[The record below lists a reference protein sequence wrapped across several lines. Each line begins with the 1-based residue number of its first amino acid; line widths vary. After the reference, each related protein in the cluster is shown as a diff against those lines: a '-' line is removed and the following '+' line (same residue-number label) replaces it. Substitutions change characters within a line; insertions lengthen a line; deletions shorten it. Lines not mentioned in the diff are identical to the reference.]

1 MEIHN
6 AINSDGKYFVVSIG
20 RQFGKTLLGENQALK
35 WAVENNWKIGW
46 ISPTYKQCKKVFKEI
61 VRAMGKNPFITSA
74 NNSDLVLNFTTG
86 STMLFYSAEAYDSI
100 RGETFDALVGDEVA
114 FWKPEAWNE
123 VLKATVLVKGK
134 KVLLLSTPKGKNQF
148 YTLFNQSINNDN
160 YHSFYGTSFD
170 NPFIERSEIE
180 DARRMLPDHIFRQ
193 EYLAEFL
200 DDASSVFRNIK
211 ECIEIGEE
219 TRTLFAG
226 VDLGRADDYTVL
238 AIVDQNNREVYCER
252 WRHLEWSTII
262 NNVVT
267 QLNKYKPN
275 VLIESNGAQ
284 DAIYEQIRDK
294 VNYNKSKVKPFVT
307 TSKSKQAIVEN
318 LIVAF
323 ENKEIGILGKD
334 WQVSELETFTY
345 EYNLKTRTIK
355 YSAPSGL
362 HDDYVMSRAI
372 CNEAHKTMKSSGIY
386 HISR

>member
-35 WAVENNWKIGW
+35 WAVENNWKVGW

-74 NNSDLVLNFTTG
+74 NHSDLVLNFTTG

-211 ECIEIGEE
+211 ECIDTGEE

-238 AIVDQNNREVYCER
+238 TIVDQNNREVYCER

-262 NNVVT
+262 SNVVT

-294 VNYNKSKVKPFVT
+294 VTYNKSKVKPFVT

-323 ENKEIGILGKD
+323 ENKEIGIIGKD
-334 WQVSELETFTY
+334 WQISELEAFTY
-345 EYNLKTRTIK
+345 EYNLKTRQIK

-372 CNEAHKTMKSSGIY
+372 CNEAHKIMKSSGIY

>member
-1 MEIHN
+1 
-6 AINSDGKYFVVSIG
+6 
-20 RQFGKTLLGENQALK
+20 
-35 WAVENNWKIGW
+35 
-46 ISPTYKQCKKVFKEI
+46 
-61 VRAMGKNPFITSA
+61 MGKNPFITSA
-74 NNSDLVLNFTTG
+74 NHSDLVLNFTTG

-238 AIVDQNNREVYCER
+238 TIVDQNNKEVYCER

-323 ENKEIGILGKD
+323 ENKEIGIIGKD

-345 EYNLKTRTIK
+345 EYNLKTSTIK

-386 HISR
+386 HISPVNIIKKK

>member
-1 MEIHN
+1 LEIHN

-74 NNSDLVLNFTTG
+74 NHSDLVLNFTTG

-160 YHSFYGTSFD
+160 YYSFYGTSFD

-238 AIVDQNNREVYCER
+238 TIVDQNNKEVYCER

-294 VNYNKSKVKPFVT
+294 VTYNKSKVKPFVT

>member
-20 RQFGKTLLGENQALK
+20 RQFGKTLLGENEALK
-35 WAVENNWKIGW
+35 WAVENNWKVGW

-74 NNSDLVLNFTTG
+74 NHSDLVLNFTTG

-211 ECIEIGEE
+211 ECIDLGEE

-238 AIVDQNNREVYCER
+238 TIVDQNNREVYCER
-252 WRHLEWSTII
+252 WRHLEWSAII

-323 ENKEIGILGKD
+323 ENKEIGIIGKD
-334 WQVSELETFTY
+334 WQMSELEAFTY
-345 EYNLKTRTIK
+345 EYNLKTRQIK

-372 CNEAHKTMKSSGIY
+372 CNEAHKIMKSSGIY

>member
-1 MEIHN
+1 LEIHN

-74 NNSDLVLNFTTG
+74 NHSDLVLNFTTG

-238 AIVDQNNREVYCER
+238 TIVDQNNREVYCER

-294 VNYNKSKVKPFVT
+294 VTYNKSKVKPFVT

-386 HISR
+386 HITR

>member
-160 YHSFYGTSFD
+160 YYSFYGTSFD

-323 ENKEIGILGKD
+323 ENKEIGIIGKD
-334 WQVSELETFTY
+334 WQISELETFTY